1 MKKLVKYLLTN
12 IVNHPEKVKI
22 QEEENDNQIS
32 LRVSVHPEDL
42 GQVIGKKG
50 KIIKTIRR
58 LAYILAIKRK
68 KRFNLELLEG

>member
-12 IVNHPEKVKI
+12 IVNHPQEIKI

-68 KRFNLELLEG
+68 KRFNLELLED